1 MKFKLVS
8 LLFLCAIFF
17 CAVQLAYACTCAYQ
31 DPSPSS
37 KLVKNEK
44 ARVTAVFLGE
54 VISVIPKYDKSTTGL
69 PVIGN
74 RIMLP
79 VFDKNEITFRVD
91 KSWKGETVSEIK
103 ISTGVG
109 GSDCGYVFT
118 TGKKYLVYAAEKDG
132 SIWVNSCSR
141 TAQAGVKT
149 VDKEIRIL
157 NKLKN

>member
-1 MKFKLVS
+1 MKFKLMS
-8 LLFLCAIFF
+8 LVFVCAIFF
-17 CAVQLAYACTCAYQ
+17 CAAQLTFACTCAYQ

-37 KLVKNEK
+37 KLVKEE
-44 ARVTAVFLGE
+44 RSHSMAVFLGE
-54 VISVIPKYDKSTTGL
+54 VIDVHAKYDKPVGV

-74 RIMLP
+74 RIILP

-91 KSWKGETVSEIK
+91 KTWKGETASEIT

-109 GSDCGYVFT
+109 GPDCGYVFT
-118 TGKKYLVYAAEKDG
+118 TGKKYLVYADEKDG
-132 SIWVNSCSR
+132 SLWVNSCSR

-157 NKLKN
+157 SKLKD